1 MKEYIL
7 IALYA
12 IISTFS
18 CNGIANESSM
28 VASQEAIK
36 DTISNYDLIVG
47 AERIAKYHPLL
58 KDKKV
63 ACVVN
68 HTSLVGNEH
77 LVDTLL
83 ALDVNIVKLFSPEHG
98 LRGIADA
105 GEEVTSGKDE
115 KTQLPVISL
124 YGNHKKPTEED
135 LDGVEIVVFDL
146 QDVGVRFY
154 TYISTI
160 TYVMEACA
168 ELNIPVII
176 LDRPNINRHYIDG
189 PVLDPKF
196 TSFVG
201 LHPVPVVYGMTI
213 GEYAL
218 MVNGEKWLKDGITC
232 ELTIIECLYHEN
244 VKYYEFPVAPSPN
257 LPNEKSMYLY
267 PSLCFFE
274 PTIVSVGRGTS
285 LQFQQY
291 GDPTNTNK
299 SYSFTPAPNLGAK
312 TPKHNG
318 ETCYGVDL
326 SSSSIGSLSELSKI
340 NIDYLFDYYNSSIN
354 QKEFFTNALFFDKL
368 AGTDRLRNQL
378 INKTPVEQVRKSW
391 EKELES
397 FKIIRKKYLLYN

>member
-1 MKEYIL
+1 
-7 IALYA
+7 
-12 IISTFS
+12 
-18 CNGIANESSM
+18 
-28 VASQEAIK
+28 
-36 DTISNYDLIVG
+36 
-47 AERIAKYHPLL
+47 
-58 KDKKV
+58 
-63 ACVVN
+63 
-68 HTSLVGNEH
+68 
-77 LVDTLL
+77 
-83 ALDVNIVKLFSPEHG
+83 
-98 LRGIADA
+98 
-105 GEEVTSGKDE
+105 
-115 KTQLPVISL
+115 
-124 YGNHKKPTEED
+124 
-135 LDGVEIVVFDL
+135 
-146 QDVGVRFY
+146 
-154 TYISTI
+154 
-160 TYVMEACA
+160 
-168 ELNIPVII
+168 
-176 LDRPNINRHYIDG
+176 
-189 PVLDPKF
+189 
-196 TSFVG
+196 
-201 LHPVPVVYGMTI
+201 
-213 GEYAL
+213 
-218 MVNGEKWLKDGITC
+218 
-232 ELTIIECLYHEN
+232 
-244 VKYYEFPVAPSPN
+244 
-257 LPNEKSMYLY
+257 MYLY